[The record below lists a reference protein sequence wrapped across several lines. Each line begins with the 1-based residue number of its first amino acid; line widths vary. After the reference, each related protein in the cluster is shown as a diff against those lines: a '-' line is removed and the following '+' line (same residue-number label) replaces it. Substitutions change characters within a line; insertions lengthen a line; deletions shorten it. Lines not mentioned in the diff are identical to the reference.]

1 MERVELARRLGA
13 EPHGENEPAVIE
25 GGSAGHA
32 AEFMAAL
39 ARAVA
44 GRGSVFLADPA
55 WKEAERAVLAEVV
68 AAAREASAGE
78 RGWLMIPSGGT
89 TGRVKFARHDAATL
103 AAAARGFA
111 GHFSVPAVNAINILP
126 LHHVSGLMP
135 WMRCVVTGGKHV
147 VGDWKRIEAG
157 EFPDVPAGGAWFL
170 SLVPT
175 QLQRLLGS
183 ARAVEWLRKFRAVC
197 VGGGPAWAALLEQGA
212 DARLPLAVSYGMT
225 ETAAMVTALRPEEF
239 LAGGRNCGAALPH
252 ARVTIGAE
260 GGVSVAGESLFRGY
274 FPAWREA
281 RAAWVTGDVGE
292 LDARGRLR
300 IFGRRDA
307 VIITGGKKVDPADV
321 EAALRATGEFEDV
334 AVVAADDADW
344 GQAVVACYPAE
355 ERGRAPDW
363 ERVRERLSETLPAFK
378 RPKRYVALAAW
389 PRNAQGKLNRAT
401 LMRAIAAAGANGVSG
416 ER

>member
-13 EPHGENEPAVIE
+13 EPHGESEPAVIE
-25 GGSAGHA
+25 GGTAGRA

-55 WKEAERAVLAEVV
+55 WKEAERAVLAEAV
-68 AAAREASAGE
+68 AVARNEPADE

-111 GHFSVPAVNAINILP
+111 VHFAAPVVNAINILP
-126 LHHVSGLMP
+126 RHHVSGLMP
-135 WMRCVVTGGKHV
+135 WMRCALTGGEHV

-157 EFPDVPAGGAWFL
+157 ELPDVPGEGAWFL
-170 SLVPT
+170 SVVPT

-197 VGGGPAWAALLEQGA
+197 VGGGPAWAELLAQGA
-212 DARLPLAVSYGMT
+212 TRRLPLAVSYGMT

-239 LAGGRNCGAALPH
+239 LAGERNCGAALPQ
-252 ARVTIGAE
+252 ARVSIGAD
-260 GGVSVAGESLFRGY
+260 GAVRVAGESLFRGY
-274 FPAWREA
+274 FPAWREE
-281 RAAWVTGDVGE
+281 REAWVTGDVGE

-307 VIITGGKKVDPADV
+307 AIITGGKKVDPAAV

-334 AVVAADDADW
+334 AVVAVDDAGW
-344 GQAVVACYPAE
+344 GQAVMACYP
-355 ERGRAPDW
+355 RGGREPDL
-363 ERVRERLSETLPAFK
+363 ERVRERLRARLPAFK
-378 RPKRYVALAAW
+378 RPKRYVALAVW
-389 PRNAQGKLNRAT
+389 PRNAQGKLNRA
-401 LMRAIAAAGANGVSG
+401 AVAEAAAEAVGP
-416 ER
+416 E